1 MDMPSIMLV
10 ADGNGPIVALQRRKW
25 AEEYALDMRFIILTE
40 INGIIDRATYKFFQ
54 GLLIEQF
61 IEEGGINGQ

>member
-1 MDMPSIMLV
+1 MPSIILV

-25 AEEYALDMRFIILTE
+25 EVEYVQDMRFIISMATS
-40 INGIIDRATYKFFQ
+40 GIIDRATYRSFQ
-54 GLLIEQF
+54 ELLIVQF